1 MQNLPVIMC
10 VDRAGVVGQDGET
23 HQGTLDMSFF
33 RLVPNLT
40 IMVPKDFKEL
50 EDMMEFA
57 VSLNKPVVIRYP
69 RGGEDENIKFNS
81 NAKIEL
87 GKSEILK
94 EGKDITI
101 IAIGKRVAKATEL
114 AEKYKKEGIDA
125 EVINARFL
133 KPLDKETIKK
143 SIEKTKNVIT
153 MEDGTEINGLGTAI
167 EELIVENNIQGI
179 KMKKY
184 AWPDEFIKH
193 GNVDELEK
201 IYEQCP
207 KVID

>member
-1 MQNLPVIMC
+1 
-10 VDRAGVVGQDGET
+10 
-23 HQGTLDMSFF
+23 
-33 RLVPNLT
+33 
-40 IMVPKDFKEL
+40 
-50 EDMMEFA
+50 
-57 VSLNKPVVIRYP
+57 
-69 RGGEDENIKFNS
+69 
-81 NAKIEL
+81 
-87 GKSEILK
+87 
-94 EGKDITI
+94 
-101 IAIGKRVAKATEL
+101 
-114 AEKYKKEGIDA
+114 
-125 EVINARFL
+125 
-133 KPLDKETIKK
+133 
-143 SIEKTKNVIT
+143 

>member
-1 MQNLPVIMC
+1 M
-10 VDRAGVVGQDGET
+10 
-23 HQGTLDMSFF
+23 
-33 RLVPNLT
+33 
-40 IMVPKDFKEL
+40 
-50 EDMMEFA
+50 
-57 VSLNKPVVIRYP
+57 
-69 RGGEDENIKFNS
+69 
-81 NAKIEL
+81 
-87 GKSEILK
+87 
-94 EGKDITI
+94 
-101 IAIGKRVAKATEL
+101 AKATEL